1 MTREAEPRILFVEDD
16 ASLREMTALALARKG
31 FEVVSE
37 EDGESG
43 LQAALEGEF
52 DVIVLDVVLPG
63 LDGYQVCRAI
73 REQSQAP
80 ILMLTGKSDPVD
92 VVVGL
97 EAGAD
102 DYLKKPFDMGELVA
116 RLRSLLRRA
125 AVHNHHVLA
134 GGGIKIDLGSFR
146 VTRDGDEID
155 LTTTEYKLLVELLRN
170 TPDVLSR
177 ADLLARVWNYEY
189 LGDSRLVDMAV
200 KRLRN
205 KIEDDPAEPR
215 LIKTVR
221 GVGYRFDGG

>member
-1 MTREAEPRILFVEDD
+1 MT
-16 ASLREMTALALARKG
+16 SLALAKKG
-31 FEVVSE
+31 FEVVCE
-37 EDGESG
+37 EDGEAG
-43 LQAALEGEF
+43 LHRALGESF

-63 LDGYQVCRAI
+63 LDGYHVCRAI
-73 REQSQAP
+73 REESLAP

-116 RLRSLLRRA
+116 RLNSLLRRA
-125 AVHNHHVLA
+125 AAHSDRTLA
-134 GGGIKIDLGSFR
+134 AAGVAIDVAAFR
-146 VTRDGDEID
+146 ATKDGAELD
-155 LTTTEYKLLVELLRN
+155 LSTTEYKLLVELLRN
-170 TPDVLSR
+170 APQALSR
-177 ADLLARVWNYEY
+177 ETLLERVWNYEY

-215 LIKTVR
+215 LIRTVR
-221 GVGYRFDGG
+221 GVGYRFDTG

>member
-1 MTREAEPRILFVEDD
+1 MTGAEPKILFVEDD
-16 ASLREMTALALARKG
+16 ASLREVTALGLSRKG
-31 FEVVSE
+31 FQVVSE
-37 EDGESG
+37 EDGEAG
-43 LQAALEGEF
+43 LRSALQGEF

-125 AVHNHHVLA
+125 AVHNHQVLS
-134 GGGIKIDLGSFR
+134 GGGIKVDLGSFR
-146 VTRDGDEID
+146 ATRDGEDLD

-170 TPDVLSR
+170 TPTVLSR

-205 KIEDDPAEPR
+205 KIEDDPGEPH

>member
-1 MTREAEPRILFVEDD
+1 MTEPRPRILFVEDD
-16 ASLREMTALALARKG
+16 ASLREMTALGLTRKG
-31 FEVVSE
+31 FDVVSE
-37 EDGESG
+37 ADGETG
-43 LQAALEGEF
+43 LRRALDETYEA
-52 DVIVLDVVLPG
+52 IVLDVVLPG

-125 AVHNHHVLA
+125 SVHNDHVLS

-146 VTRDGDEID
+146 VTRQDDEID

-170 TPDVLSR
+170 SPDVLSR
-177 ADLLARVWNYEY
+177 ADLLARVWNYEF

-205 KIEDDPAEPR
+205 KIEEDPAEPR

>member
-1 MTREAEPRILFVEDD
+1 MTEEQPKILFVEDD
-16 ASLREMTALALARKG
+16 SSLREMTALALGRKG
-31 FEVVSE
+31 FDVQCK
-37 EDGESG
+37 EDGEAG
-43 LQAALEGEF
+43 LRSALESDF

-80 ILMLTGKSDPVD
+80 ILMLTGKSDPVE

-125 AVHNHHVLA
+125 AVHDHHVLA

-146 VTRDGDEID
+146 VSQNGTEID

-170 TPDVLSR
+170 APDVLSR

-205 KIEDDPAEPR
+205 KIEDDPANPR
-215 LIKTVR
+215 LVKTVR

>member
-1 MTREAEPRILFVEDD
+1 MTEPEPRILFVEDD

-31 FEVVSE
+31 FRVICE
-37 EDGESG
+37 ENGEAG
-43 LQAALEGEF
+43 LRSALDSDF

-73 REQSQAP
+73 RERSQAP

-125 AVHNHHVLA
+125 AVNNHHVLA

-221 GVGYRFDGG
+221 GAGYRFDGG